1 MKGISF
7 TFEAAIASILLL
19 SVIIF
24 FFKPLQSSQTS
35 ELNHKIVAYNGLK
48 ISDEAGGLR
57 ENVLENNATAIKNDL
72 SAYIS
77 YLDYYVAIFNKTSN
91 ITATPSTTTNDVI
104 SVSYFLAGDVG
115 NYSAREVRVF
125 LWGFD

>member
-35 ELNHKIVAYNGLK
+35 ELNHKVAAYNGLK
-48 ISDEAGGLR
+48 ISDEAGRLR
-57 ENVLENNATAIKNDL
+57 ENALENNATAIKNDL
-72 SAYIS
+72 STYIS
-77 YLDYYVAIFNKTSN
+77 YLDYDVVIYNKTSN
-91 ITATPSTTTNDVI
+91 LTATPSVSIKDVI

-115 NYSAREVRVF
+115 NYSANEVRVF

>member
-7 TFEAAIASILLL
+7 TFEATIASILLL

-24 FFKPLQSSQTS
+24 FFKPLQSPQTS
-35 ELNHKIVAYNGLK
+35 EINHKVTAYNGLK
-48 ISDEAGGLR
+48 ILDETGSLR
-57 ENVLENNATAIKNDL
+57 ENVLRNNATAIKNDL
-72 SAYIS
+72 SAYLS
-77 YLDYYVAIFNKTSN
+77 YLDYDVVIYNKTSN
-91 ITATPSTTTNDVI
+91 ITAAPSISAKNVI

>member
-1 MKGISF
+1 MKGISL

-35 ELNHKIVAYNGLK
+35 EVNHKVAAYNGLK

-57 ENVLENNATAIKNDL
+57 ENALENNATAIKNDL

-77 YLDYYVAIFNKTSN
+77 YLDYDVAIFNKTSN
-91 ITATPSTTTNDVI
+91 LTAVPSISLKDVI

-115 NYSAREVRVF
+115 NYSASEVRVF
-125 LWGFD
+125 LWGLD